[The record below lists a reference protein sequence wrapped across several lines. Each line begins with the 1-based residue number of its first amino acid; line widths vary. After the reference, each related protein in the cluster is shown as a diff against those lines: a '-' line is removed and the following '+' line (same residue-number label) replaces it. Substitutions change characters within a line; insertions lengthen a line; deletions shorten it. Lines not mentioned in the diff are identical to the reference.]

1 MNKRKSIKQSVAKAF
16 TLFAVISSTIWGLA
30 VLATFHLSED
40 RVIKR
45 QLEKFVTSYQM
56 AEAGAKDEMGSFF
69 PALKVYRDLEEL
81 PVFMRERLQ
90 DHPGDG
96 HYEFTDEEFHVLV
109 VTSPDSRQTEY
120 FVYDVSGI
128 EEASSSVDTQWFSML
143 LFVIAIMVVIAVH
156 TAARISKRAIQ
167 PISLLAQKVSEVDP
181 QRFTDTDW
189 QYLDSLDLHNHE
201 VSILAKT
208 LAHTMKRTSKFIERE
223 LNFTR
228 SASHEMRTPLSV
240 IEGSLSVLRLEKR
253 EGASANSLDRIERA
267 TGQLRS
273 TVDFL
278 LLISREP
285 NPDTKPEPLDPLP
298 VIQSALKEHSH
309 MLSERHL
316 SLDVNAMDSIS
327 ISTLSVYATAAIS
340 RFVKCTYEMFYS
352 ESDRIYLN
360 IDRNGIAF
368 SDDKD
373 FVTHGTPTDPEGDS
387 SSAFNLDEP
396 LRILCAWLGW
406 NLTGIVQDEHFMT
419 MLRWQ
424 T

>member
-1 MNKRKSIKQSVAKAF
+1 MNNKKSIKQSVARAF

-30 VLATFHLSED
+30 VLASFHLSED

-56 AEAGAKDEMGSFF
+56 AEASAKDEMGSLF
-69 PALKVYRDLEEL
+69 PALRVYRDPEEL
-81 PVFMRERLQ
+81 PDFIRERLQ

-96 HYEFTDEEFHVLV
+96 HYEFVDEEFHVLA
-109 VTSPDSRQTEY
+109 VTSPSSGQTEY

-128 EEASSSVDTQWFSML
+128 EEASSSVDMLWLSML
-143 LFVIAIMVVIAVH
+143 LFVIAILVVIAVH

-181 QRFTDTDW
+181 QRFTETDW
-189 QYLDSLDLHNHE
+189 QNLDSLDLHYHE
-201 VSILAKT
+201 VSILART
-208 LAHTMKRTSKFIERE
+208 LAHTMKRTSKLIERE

-240 IEGSLSVLRLEKR
+240 IEGSLSVLRLEKL
-253 EGASANSLDRIERA
+253 EGASAKSLDRIERA
-267 TGQLRS
+267 TEQLRS

-278 LLISREP
+278 LLLSREP
-285 NPDTKPEPLDPLP
+285 KPDAKPEPMDALP
-298 VIQSALKEHSH
+298 AIQSALKEHSH
-309 MLSERHL
+309 ILSERDL
-316 SLDVNAMDSIS
+316 SLHVNAMDSIS
-327 ISTLSVYATAAIS
+327 ITTFSVYATAAIS
-340 RFVKCTYEMFYS
+340 RFVKCTYEIFYS
-352 ESDRIYLN
+352 ESDWIYLN
-360 IDRNGIAF
+360 IDHNGIAF

-373 FVTHGTPTDPEGDS
+373 FVTNGTPTDPEADS

-406 NLTGIVQDEHFMT
+406 NLMGIVQDKRFMT

>member
-1 MNKRKSIKQSVAKAF
+1 MKKETSIKQSVARAF
-16 TLFAVISSTIWGLA
+16 TLFAVISGTIWGLA
-30 VLATFHLSED
+30 VLASFHLSED

-45 QLEKFVTSYQM
+45 QLEKFVSSYQV
-56 AEAGAKDEMGSFF
+56 AEAGAKEEMGALF
-69 PALKVYRDLEEL
+69 PAFRVYRNHEEL
-81 PVFMRERLQ
+81 PVFVRERLQ

-96 HYEFTDEEFHVLV
+96 HYEFTGEELHVLV
-109 VTSPDSRQTEY
+109 MTSPNSGQTEY

-128 EEASSSVDTQWFSML
+128 EEASSSVDVQWFSML
-143 LFVIAIMVVIAVH
+143 LFVIAIMVVIAVY

-181 QRFTDTDW
+181 QRFTETDW
-189 QYLDSLDLHNHE
+189 QNLDSLDLRDHE
-201 VSILAKT
+201 VSILART

-240 IEGSLSVLRLEKR
+240 IEGSLSVLRLE
-253 EGASANSLDRIERA
+253 ELEDASANSLKRIERA
-267 TGQLRS
+267 TEQLRS

-285 NPDTKPEPLDPLP
+285 QPDTKPEPLDALP
-298 VIQSALKEHSH
+298 VIQKALKEHSH

-327 ISTLSVYATAAIS
+327 ITTLSVYAAAAIS
-340 RFVKCTYEMFYS
+340 RFVKCTYEIFHS
-352 ESDRIYLN
+352 ESDWIYLN

-373 FVTHGTPTDPEGDS
+373 FVASGTPTDS
-387 SSAFNLDEP
+387 AANSNSAFNLDEP

-406 NLTGIVQDEHFMT
+406 NLTGIVQDKRFMT

>member
-1 MNKRKSIKQSVAKAF
+1 MNKKKSIKQSVAKAF

-30 VLATFHLSED
+30 VLASFHLSED

-56 AEAGAKDEMGSFF
+56 ADADSKDEMGSFF
-69 PALKVYRDLEEL
+69 PALKVYRDPELL
-81 PVFMRERLQ
+81 PVFIRERLQ
-90 DHPGDG
+90 DHPGDR
-96 HYEFTDEEFHVLV
+96 HYEFQGEEFHVLV
-109 VTSPDSRQTEY
+109 VTSPNSGQTEY

-128 EEASSSVDTQWFSML
+128 EEASSSVDMQWFSML
-143 LFVIAIMVVIAVH
+143 LFVIAIMIVIAVH
-156 TAARISKRAIQ
+156 TASRISKRALQ

-181 QRFTDTDW
+181 QRFTETDW
-189 QYLDSLDLHNHE
+189 QKLDSLDLHNHE
-201 VSILAKT
+201 VSILAGT
-208 LAHTMKRTSKFIERE
+208 LARTMKRTSNFIERE

-228 SASHEMRTPLSV
+228 AASHEMRTPLAV
-240 IEGSLSVLRLEKR
+240 IEGSLSVLRLEKP
-253 EGASANSLDRIERA
+253 EHTSAKSLDRIEKA

-278 LLISREP
+278 LLLSREP

-298 VIQSALKEHSH
+298 VIQNALKEHSH
-309 MLSERHL
+309 MLSDRHL
-316 SLDVNAMDSIS
+316 GLDVNAMDSIS
-327 ISTLSVYATAAIS
+327 ITTLSVYATAAIS
-340 RFVKCTYEMFYS
+340 RFVKCTYEIFYS

-360 IDRNGIAF
+360 IDHNGIAF

-373 FVTHGTPTDPEGDS
+373 FVTNGTPTDSEADS
-387 SSAFNLDEP
+387 NSAFNLDEP
-396 LRILCAWLGW
+396 LRILCARLGW
-406 NLTGIVQDEHFMT
+406 NLTGIVQDKRFMT